1 MNHYESVMFAFS
13 PDASLALLA
22 LGLAAISLEFVRPG
36 WVLPA
41 VGGCLCVVFGIH
53 SLARYPL
60 SPTSLCLIAAGFL
73 LCGLEARLQTKGLLG
88 LAAAAALF
96 MGTLRLVRDR
106 PVHALTALATSL
118 PLAALLSILLT
129 LAWRARRNKR
139 TTIF

>member
-1 MNHYESVMFAFS
+1 MFVLS

-22 LGLAAISLEFVRPG
+22 LGVTAISLEFVRPG
-36 WVLPA
+36 WVFPA
-41 VGGCLCVVFGIH
+41 VLGCLLVVFGIH
-53 SLARYPL
+53 SLAQYRL
-60 SPTSLCLIAAGFL
+60 NPTGLLLIAAGFL

-96 MGTLRLVRDR
+96 DGTLRLVQDR
-106 PVHALTALATSL
+106 PVHAITALATSL

>member
-1 MNHYESVMFAFS
+1 MFALS

-41 VGGCLCVVFGIH
+41 VFGCLFVVFGIH
-53 SLARYPL
+53 SLALYPL
-60 SPTSLCLIAAGFL
+60 SPTGLILIAAGFL
-73 LCGLEARLQTKGLLG
+73 LCGLEARLQTKGVLG

-96 MGTLRLVRDR
+96 TGVLRLVRDR
-106 PVHALTALATSL
+106 PVHTITALATTL